1 MIFVPEYTDPAPCPR
16 KVPFSSLPESV
27 RAYWDARAT
36 TPLPMSR
43 VRPAVRS
50 TTRGAPDGG
59 RIGIDWDA
67 VEGLGTLS
75 DEIIAARIGV
85 CVSTAR
91 SARIRRQKH

>member
-16 KVPFSSLPESV
+16 KVPLSSLPASV
-27 RAYWDARAT
+27 QAYWNARAT
-36 TPLPMSR
+36 TPLPMSTPLQTAKAAK
-43 VRPAVRS
+43 V
-50 TTRGAPDGG
+50 GAPDGG
-59 RIGIDWDA
+59 RRGIDWDA

-75 DEIIAARIGV
+75 DEVIAARVGV